1 MLSAM
6 SQKLKYSILTS
17 ICGLL
22 LWFGLVSCQAAHSL
36 DNDAKVLHVVNR
48 LSFGATAEQI
58 EQVKSSGIEAYIKAQ
73 LAPESIPNSPKL
85 EKNLAKLDT
94 LGMST
99 HEAYNKYFIS
109 QQKRANLSPQEVKQ
123 RRQARRVVYHQAVE
137 SNLARAISSPHQLQ
151 EVMTN
156 FWFNHF
162 NVFARKNNIDLLVS
176 NYENK
181 IRGNSLGNFRDLL
194 GETAKHPAMVIYLD
208 NRLNSA
214 PNSPGARG
222 NARGLNEN
230 YARELLE
237 LHTLG
242 VDGGYTQDDVVA
254 LARILTGW
262 STIGPQANREGDNGF
277 VFHKNRHDFGDKVFL
292 GKTIKGRGKEEV
304 EEALDMLAAHPSTA
318 RFISYK
324 LAQYFVADEPPNSL
338 VEKLASTFQQ
348 SQGDIKSVLDTLFH
362 SSEFND
368 PQYYHQKF
376 KTPQQY
382 LISLVRAADI
392 NNPNYNR
399 LRGML
404 NQLAMPVFLCPTPDG
419 YDNTQGAWLNPDSML
434 KRISL
439 ATAIANGNLNKKD
452 PVDINKIE
460 ASLGGNLS
468 AQTKEALAKSPSR
481 LRAALLLGSPEMM
494 YR

>member
-1 MLSAM
+1 MK
-6 SQKLKYSILTS
+6 QKIKYFLLLP
-17 ICGLL
+17 ICGAL
-22 LWFGLVSCQAAHSL
+22 LWFGLVSQKQATSL
-36 DNDAKVLHVVNR
+36 ADNARVLHILNR

-58 EQVKSSGIEAYIKAQ
+58 EEVQSTGIEAYITAQ
-73 LAPESIPNSPKL
+73 LSPGSIPNSPKL
-85 EKNLAKLDT
+85 EKNLAKLDK
-94 LGMST
+94 LGMSNT
-99 HEAYNKYFIS
+99 ELYKKYFINNRRR
-109 QQKRANLSPQEVKQ
+109 KNLSPPQLKQIRQE
-123 RRQARRVVYHQAVE
+123 RRTVYQQAVE
-137 SNLARAISSPHQLQ
+137 SNLARAIASPCQLQ

-162 NVFARKNNIDLLVS
+162 NVYARKAFGDLLVG
-176 NYENK
+176 NYENQ
-181 IRGNSLGNFRDLL
+181 IRNYALGNFRDLL
-194 GETAKHPAMVIYLD
+194 GVTAKNPAMLLYLD
-208 NRLNSA
+208 NHLNTA

-222 NARGLNEN
+222 NAKGLNEN

-242 VDGGYTQDDVVA
+242 VEGGYTQADIIA

-262 STIGPQANREGDNGF
+262 GIDRQGRRGDANGF
-277 VFHKNRHDFGDKVFL
+277 FFYKNRHDFGDKVFL
-292 GKTIKGRGKEEV
+292 GTTIQGKGKEEV
-304 EEALDMLAAHPSTA
+304 EQALDILAAHPSTA

-338 VEKLASTFQQ
+338 VKKLANTFQKTE
-348 SQGDIKSVLDTLFH
+348 GDIKSVLKTLFY

-368 PQYYHQKF
+368 PKYYRQKF

-382 LISLVRAADI
+382 LISLVRAAEI
-392 NNPNYNR
+392 ANPNYNR

-404 NQLAMPVFLCPTPDG
+404 NQLAMPVFNFPTPDG
-419 YDNTQGAWLNPDSML
+419 YEYTQSAWLNPEAML

-439 ATAIANGNLNKKD
+439 ATAIANGALNKED
-452 PVDINKIE
+452 PVDVSKIE
-460 ASLGGNLS
+460 ASLGSNLS
-468 AQTKEALAKSPSR
+468 TQTKQALEKTPPR

>member
-1 MLSAM
+1 MLSTM
-6 SQKLKYSILTS
+6 NQKLKYSILVP
-17 ICGLL
+17 ICGAL
-22 LWFGLVSCQAAHSL
+22 LWFGLVNHKTATSL
-36 DNDAKVLHVVNR
+36 ANDAQILHVVNR

-58 EQVKSSGIEAYIKAQ
+58 EQVKSSGAEAYIKAQ

-85 EKNLAKLDT
+85 EKHLAKLDK
-94 LGMST
+94 LSMST
-99 HEAYNKYFIS
+99 SELYNKYV
-109 QQKRANLSPQEVKQ
+109 SPQQVKKI
-123 RRQARRVVYHQAVE
+123 RQERKKVYQQAVE
-137 SNLARAISSPHQLQ
+137 SSLARAIASPHQLQ

-162 NVFARKNNIDLLVS
+162 NVYGKKRMTDLLVG
-176 NYENK
+176 NYENQ
-181 IRGNSLGNFRDLL
+181 IREHALGNFRDLL
-194 GETAKHPAMVIYLD
+194 TVTAKHPAMLFYLD
-208 NRLNSA
+208 NHLNTA
-214 PNSPGARG
+214 PNSPGANG
-222 NARGLNEN
+222 NSQGLNEN

-242 VDGGYTQDDVVA
+242 VEGGYTQDDVVA

-262 STIGPQANREGDNGF
+262 GVDRQERYGDENGF
-277 VFHKNRHDFGDKVFL
+277 FFYKKRHDFGDKVFL
-292 GKTIKGRGKEEV
+292 GKTINGRGKEEV

-368 PQYYHQKF
+368 PQYYQQKF

-392 NNPNYNR
+392 ENPNYNR
-399 LRGML
+399 LHGML
-404 NQLAMPVFLCPTPDG
+404 SQLAMPVFLCPTPDG
-419 YDNTQGAWLNPDSML
+419 YDNTQSAWLNPDSML

-439 ATAIANGNLNKKD
+439 ATAIADGTLDEKD
-452 PVDINKIE
+452 SVDVNKIE
-460 ASLGGNLS
+460 ASLGSNLS